1 MEILPLEARPRTHKG
16 LGPHEP
22 DPRLL
27 DVAERVVAL
36 IREQRPDL
44 VVEHVGSTAVPG
56 LAGKGVVDLMIAADP
71 GGVPAITDSLF
82 GIGFQPQTGRDPFPA
97 TRPMLE
103 GIIDHEGAVFDLHCH
118 VIPTDDPEVVW
129 QRAFRDRL
137 REDAA
142 LRDAYVAEKRRIVQT
157 GVTDSLD
164 YSNLKDEFVE
174 GVLRDMGLRS

>member
-1 MEILPLEARPRTHKG
+1 MEILPLEARPRRHQG
-16 LGPHEP
+16 LGPHEQ
-22 DPRLL
+22 DPRVG
-27 DVAERVVAL
+27 DVAERVAAL

-44 VVEHVGSTAVPG
+44 SVEHVGSTAVPG

-71 GGVPAITDSLF
+71 GEIPPITEALLAM
-82 GIGFQPQTGRDPFPA
+82 GFQSQTGRDPFPA

-103 GIIDHEGAVFDLHCH
+103 GIIDHEGTVFALHCH
-118 VIPTDDPEVVW
+118 VIPTNDPEVVW

-142 LRDAYVAEKRRIVQT
+142 LRDAYVAEKRRIVRT

-164 YSNLKDEFVE
+164 YSNRKDEFVE
-174 GVLRDMGLRS
+174 GVLRDMGFRS

>member
-1 MEILPLEARPRTHKG
+1 M
-16 LGPHEP
+16 
-22 DPRLL
+22 
-27 DVAERVVAL
+27 
-36 IREQRPDL
+36 
-44 VVEHVGSTAVPG
+44 
-56 LAGKGVVDLMIAADP
+56 
-71 GGVPAITDSLF
+71 
-82 GIGFQPQTGRDPFPA
+82 
-97 TRPMLE
+97 
-103 GIIDHEGAVFDLHCH
+103 FDLHCH

>member
-16 LGPHEP
+16 LGPHEQ
-22 DPRLL
+22 DPRLV
-27 DVAERVVAL
+27 DVADRVVAL
-36 IREQRPDL
+36 IREKRPDL
-44 VVEHVGSTAVPG
+44 VVEHVGSTSVPG
-56 LAGKGVVDLMIAADP
+56 LAGKGVIDLMIAADP
-71 GGVPAITDSLF
+71 GEIPAITDSLL

-118 VIPTDDPEVVW
+118 VIPIDDPEVVL

-137 REDAA
+137 REDTA
-142 LRDAYVAEKRRIVQT
+142 LRDAYAAEKRRIVQT

-174 GVLRDMGLRS
+174 RVLRDMGLRS